1 MWTPAPPSQGGYIQ
15 GKLWI
20 SPQRK
25 QWQVFVQQ
33 PAGHHLPIGPHH
45 ASLEAAKRYAA
56 LIPNPAGTPMK
67 RASKLNPKAAF
78 HVYHPDYSGYGIE
91 YKRKLRHPG
100 YGDTAGMPTGE
111 PYDVKV
117 GSRAFPSIAAAKA
130 WIDTQDHAQRVKEHE
145 TRSRRKN
152 PDAPARS
159 WTPTP
164 KKGLQ
169 FKFGS
174 VPAIVTG
181 VGPQRVLYKYT
192 MGPYV
197 GTQFQERHQKV
208 WENSASLYEPW
219 GKKNPGKAKRNP
231 IYKHRVTGKVD
242 REYIDLPDI
251 PDYVSEA
258 RRAEMM
264 APYVKARKEMD
275 ARWAADGYYPL
286 RKSNP
291 TYKHPVTGKLKHV
304 TTFAPRIPAYMEGDE
319 WEPVRMRIQAE
330 HAANR
335 REEDQQWAAAGYRP
349 IDAHGR
355 WQRRQIAGP
364 AHPLPNPKARYVVKA
379 LPKRA
384 AWRDYAVWD
393 RTEREWADETPRSL
407 ESAEGVARMLN
418 RAPGT
423 KRANPGRL
431 DVEFYRRLPA
441 LVIVGTTSARARTLA
456 DEVRS
461 LMALPRLRVVV
472 SGAAGHSAAEI
483 AAAIQAKLNRS

>member
-1 MWTPAPPSQGGYIQ
+1 MWTPAPSSQGGYIR

-33 PAGHHLPIGPHH
+33 PAGHHLPIGPRH
-45 ASLEAAKRYAA
+45 ASLEDAKHYAA
-56 LIPNPAGTPMK
+56 LIPNPAGIPMK

-145 TRSRRKN
+145 ARSRRK
-152 PDAPARS
+152 
-159 WTPTP
+159 
-164 KKGLQ
+164 
-169 FKFGS
+169 
-174 VPAIVTG
+174 
-181 VGPQRVLYKYT
+181 
-192 MGPYV
+192 
-197 GTQFQERHQKV
+197 
-208 WENSASLYEPW
+208 
-219 GKKNPGKAKRNP
+219 NP
-231 IYKHRVTGKVD
+231 IYKHRVTGKVE

-258 RRAEMM
+258 RRAELM

-319 WEPVRMRIQAE
+319 WEPVRMRIHAE
-330 HAANR
+330 HAEGR
-335 REEDQQWAAAGYRP
+335 REEDQRWAAAGYRP
-349 IDAHGR
+349 IDVHGR
-355 WQRRQIAGP
+355 WQRRQITGP
-364 AHPLPNPKARYVVKA
+364 AHPIPNPRDTHSYGAAKGSGAHAGLFEAWYTDEMGRRRVLKLFKSATAARKLAKKAHDELAAYAAEYGGMTGLRKA
-379 LPKRA
+379 MYPK
-384 AWRDYAVWD
+384 
-393 RTEREWADETPRSL
+393 
-407 ESAEGVARMLN
+407 
-418 RAPGT
+418 
-423 KRANPGRL
+423 ANPGRL
-431 DVEFYRRLPA
+431 DVEFHRRLPA
-441 LVIVGTTSARARTLA
+441 LVIVGTTSARARALA
-456 DEVRS
+456 DEVRT
-461 LMALPRLRVVV
+461 LMDLPRLRVVV

-483 AAAIQAKLNRS
+483 AAAIQAKMNRS